1 MSEKPTIAQY
11 EQNIQ
16 DENFKAFKCSNCNA
30 VIAPPS
36 GSCYACGGSEMEW
49 TEVSGDGK
57 LISFTVIHVA
67 PDEFQNEVP
76 YIIGIV
82 ELKEGT
88 RITSRLGG
96 YDPENPADIKIGIPL
111 KLGYELG
118 DTGRKYLCFSPK

>member
-1 MSEKPTIAQY
+1 MSEKPTIAEY

-16 DENFKAFKCSNCNA
+16 NEHFKAFKCSNCGA

-36 GSCYACGGSEMEW
+36 GSCYSCGNSKMEW

-57 LISFTVIHVA
+57 LVSFTVIHVA
-67 PDEFQNEVP
+67 PDEFQNEAP
-76 YIIGIV
+76 YIIAIV

-96 YDPENPADIKIGIPL
+96 YDPENPSDIKIGTQL

-118 DTGRKYLCFSPK
+118 DSGRKYLCFGPK

>member
-11 EQNIQ
+11 QQNIQ
-16 DENFKAFKCSNCNA
+16 DEKFKAFKCSNCSA

-36 GSCYACGGSEMEW
+36 GSCYACGGNKMEW

-67 PDEFQNEVP
+67 PDEFQNEAP
-76 YIIGIV
+76 YIIAIV

-88 RITSRLGG
+88 RITSRLSG
-96 YDPENPADIKIGIPL
+96 YDPENPADIKIGTPL
-111 KLGYELG
+111 KLGYKLG
-118 DTGRKYLCFSPK
+118 DSDRKYLCFSPK